1 MHLYMSHVGQVKEV
15 MQIALSMLI
24 YHDNLTSQSIIGII
38 IALLATQC
46 YQYIKL
52 TSTKKTSGSSRAGG
66 GGLGVF
72 RSVSVYTIVYISYVT
87 YTIYCKRV
95 FRSPFPAHAVPFEQ
109 RQQARHRALHTASG
123 PYSKFKNYV
132 WNTLKGRG
140 FSSSSGGG
148 GGVGGGLSTIEEDD
162 REDQASISTTPHSY
176 SHNNSLHNGMSGSE
190 LGRAER
196 LDLSSD
202 DGSSNDEYDNKEDDK
217 LLPNKRAQSS

>member
-1 MHLYMSHVGQVKEV
+1 

-24 YHDNLTSQSIIGII
+24 YHDNLTPQSIIGII

-52 TSTKKTSGSSRAGG
+52 TSTKKTSGSSRGVGG
-66 GGLGVF
+66 GGLGTF
-72 RSVSVYTIVYISYVT
+72 RSVIIYSIYTIVYIPYVT
-87 YTIYCKRV
+87 YTIYYKRV

-109 RQQARHRALHTASG
+109 RQHARHRALHTATG

-140 FSSSSGGG
+140 FSSSSSGGGGIGGG

-176 SHNNSLHNGMSGSE
+176 SHNNSLHNGVSGSE

-202 DGSSNDEYDNKEDDK
+202 DGSSADDEYDNKEDDK

>member
-1 MHLYMSHVGQVKEV
+1 M
-15 MQIALSMLI
+15 
-24 YHDNLTSQSIIGII
+24 
-38 IALLATQC
+38 
-46 YQYIKL
+46 
-52 TSTKKTSGSSRAGG
+52 
-66 GGLGVF
+66 
-72 RSVSVYTIVYISYVT
+72 
-87 YTIYCKRV
+87 

-109 RQQARHRALHTASG
+109 RQLARHRALHTASG
-123 PYSKFKNYV
+123 LYSKFKSYV

-148 GGVGGGLSTIEEDD
+148 GGIGGAGGVGGGLATIEEDD

-176 SHNNSLHNGMSGSE
+176 SHNNSLHNGVSGSE